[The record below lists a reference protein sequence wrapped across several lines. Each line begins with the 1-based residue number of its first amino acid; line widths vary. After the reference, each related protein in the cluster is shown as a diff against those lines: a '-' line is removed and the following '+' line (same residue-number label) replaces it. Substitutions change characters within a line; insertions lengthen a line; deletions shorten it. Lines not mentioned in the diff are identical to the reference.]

1 MKRSSKITLAVVA
14 ALLIAGGV
22 VGGVRWSRRDLVTV
36 QTGVAMKGD
45 LTPLASARHTV
56 TFRNICMEPYLI
68 RVARLPR
75 VTGARVV
82 ALTQIR
88 RLPISNATQK
98 IADAAAA
105 ALK

>member
-1 MKRSSKITLAVVA
+1 
-14 ALLIAGGV
+14 
-22 VGGVRWSRRDLVTV
+22 
-36 QTGVAMKGD
+36 
-45 LTPLASARHTV
+45 V